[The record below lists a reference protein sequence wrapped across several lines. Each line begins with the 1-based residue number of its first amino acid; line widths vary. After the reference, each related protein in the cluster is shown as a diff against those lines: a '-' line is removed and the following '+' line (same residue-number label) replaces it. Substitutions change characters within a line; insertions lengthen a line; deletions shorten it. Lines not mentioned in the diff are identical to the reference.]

1 MPLFDALAFGLT
13 LGGTYAL
20 IALGL
25 NLQYGVA
32 RILNLAYGEMM
43 IAASFAGLLLFTQA
57 GVSPLLA
64 MVVVVPVMTLAGM
77 MLYRFGFVPLVKRA
91 PSREALE
98 GDSILSTFGLLFLL
112 QGIMLAAFGG
122 NYMSYSYLAVPVQ
135 VGPTIIAANRLLA
148 LGVAVALAAA
158 LFWVLNRTRV
168 GATFRAVAVNPAAA
182 PLVGIDVQRVA
193 MGAFGLG
200 CGLIAVAGG
209 LVSMFST
216 FSASMGV
223 LYTMKA
229 LIVVIM
235 GGVGNF
241 AGCVAAAVV
250 LGLAESLVSTFIDP
264 GLTLAANYLIF
275 LLVLIFRPAGLFGKA
290 HR

>member
-1 MPLFDALAFGLT
+1 MQLFDALAFGLT

-64 MVVVVPVMTLAGM
+64 MVAVVPIMSLAGAL
-77 MLYRFGFVPLVKRA
+77 LYRIGFVPLVRRA

-122 NYMSYSYLAVPVQ
+122 NYMSYSFLAVPVQ

-148 LGVAVALAAA
+148 LVVAVALAAG
-158 LFWVLNRTRV
+158 LFWMLNRTRL

-193 MGAFGLG
+193 MGAFALG
-200 CGLIAVAGG
+200 CGLIGVAGV

-223 LYTMKA
+223 LFTMKA

-235 GGVGNF
+235 GGVGNVL
-241 AGCVAAAVV
+241 GGLIAALL
-250 LGLAESLVSTFIDP
+250 LGLAESLGGFLVDP
-264 GLTLAANYLIF
+264 GLTLAINF
-275 LLVLIFRPAGLFGKA
+275 LLFIIVLLWRPTGLFGA
-290 HR
+290 R

>member
-43 IAASFAGLLLFTQA
+43 IAASFAGYLLFTQA

-64 MVVVVPVMTLAGM
+64 MVAVVPLMTLAGAL
-77 MLYRFGFVPLVKRA
+77 LYRIGFVPLVKRA

-122 NYMSYSYLAVPVQ
+122 NYMSYSFLSVPVQ

-148 LGVAVALAAA
+148 LGVAAG
-158 LFWVLNRTRV
+158 LFWMLNRTRL

-193 MGAFGLG
+193 MGAFALG
-200 CGLIAVAGG
+200 CGLIGVAGV

-241 AGCVAAAVV
+241 AGCVAAALL
-250 LGLAESLVSTFIDP
+250 LGLTESMVSTFIDP

>member
-20 IALGL
+20 VALGL

-32 RILNLAYGEMM
+32 RILNIAYGEMM
-43 IAASFAGLLLFTQA
+43 IAAAFAGLLLFTQA
-57 GVSPLLA
+57 GVTPLLA
-64 MVVVVPVMTLAGM
+64 MLAVVPAMALAGAL
-77 MLYRFGFVPLVKRA
+77 LYRFGFAPLVRRA

-98 GDSILSTFGLLFLL
+98 ADSILSTFGLLFLL

-135 VGPTIIAANRLLA
+135 VGPTIIAGNRLLA
-148 LGVAVALAAA
+148 LGIAVLLAGA
-158 LFWVLNRTRV
+158 LFWALNYTRL
-168 GATFRAVAVNPAAA
+168 GATLRAVAVNPGAA

-193 MGAFGLG
+193 LSAFALG
-200 CGLIAVAGG
+200 SSLVGVAGV

-229 LIVVIM
+229 LIVVIV

-241 AGCVAAAVV
+241 AGCVAAAFL
-250 LGLAESLVSTFIDP
+250 LGLAESLVSAFVDP